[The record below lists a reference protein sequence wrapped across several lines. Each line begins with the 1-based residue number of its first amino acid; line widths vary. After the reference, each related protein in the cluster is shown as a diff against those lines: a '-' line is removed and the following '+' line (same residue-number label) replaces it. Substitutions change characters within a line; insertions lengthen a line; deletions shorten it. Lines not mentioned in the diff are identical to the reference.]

1 MNIASYLSNVQ
12 TNKNKNLEHMQK
24 RLHKA
29 KIEALKSKLS
39 RALENLNSD
48 SNPSEDISSLQD
60 VQKYIDTITLGDL
73 NNK

>member
-1 MNIASYLSNVQ
+1 
-12 TNKNKNLEHMQK
+12 MQK